1 MADGSLIFDTKV
13 DTNGIDGALKK
24 IAGIAAASGAVAD
37 IAKTGTEFEA
47 SMSRVQA
54 VSGATKQQLESLTS
68 LAREYGAN
76 TVFSSSE
83 CADALNYMSMAGWS
97 AEQMT
102 SGLPGVLNL
111 AAAAGEDLGTTSDIV
126 TDALTAFGM
135 KAEDSAHFADI
146 LATASSKSN
155 TNVSMMGETFKY
167 VAPVAGALGYS
178 AEDVAVAVGLMAN
191 NGIKASQAGTS
202 LRTMLSN
209 LTEPTDK
216 QAAAMNELGISLT
229 DSEGNMKSLD
239 TLLGDMRRSFSGLD
253 EAQKASYASVIA
265 GQEGMSGLLAI
276 VNAADTDFNNLKS
289 AIYDCDGAC
298 DAMAETMTDNVSG
311 EMKTLE
317 SMVEELELS
326 LYDMFKPMLKD
337 AIPKVQDA
345 VEWITEHLDEIAAIA
360 KPVGAALAAV
370 FAANKIVS
378 FGKTTVS
385 TIKTIKSAFMS
396 LSASNP
402 LGWVLAAVGAIAG
415 LSTAMNEMSERRIA
429 EMEEMREKARNLTEE
444 QERQKEALEET
455 AEAWDSMHQSSKS
468 SAQAADDRV
477 KALSASLLELVNAD
491 GTIKDGTEEKVTS
504 IIDEINS
511 LTGSCLGVSDGLITK
526 NDEVLGSYDA
536 ISKSLDDIIQKN
548 ATLSYID
555 AYKDQYESAIKN
567 RKDNASA
574 VQDAMYAIEAERGKR
589 EAAQREFSE
598 GYRLHQS
605 GADSHAEWDYYTRLT
620 EMQNAI
626 SDSLEREK
634 KLRENLTLA
643 QTTQAEQN
651 SMIDQYSNL
660 LALAETG
667 NYEEANKVIEQ
678 LNNGFIDSSH
688 APIEVLKKQKDD
700 AALYYSELKAL
711 AAKDGTAV
719 SEDMLAEAKRFA
731 DLAEQEYKLAGQRT
745 GDGFIE
751 GLNGKKVEIS
761 QLVGN
766 IASLVSSVFNT
777 ALGIHSPSRVMA
789 ESGQY
794 AAEGVAVGLEAG
806 SKNVINASDD
816 LASSLLSGFNTSS
829 IYNSLAAPSSFPS
842 SYENQVGSSSAQP
855 ASTPQ
860 NSNTPPTVT
869 VYIGDDQIR
878 NFVVEAVT
886 DANANSG
893 GWSV

>member
-24 IAGIAAASGAVAD
+24 IAGIAAASGAIAD

-83 CADALNYMSMAGWS
+83 CANALNYMSMAGWS

-216 QAAAMNELGISLT
+216 QAAAMSELGISLT

-239 TLLGDMRRSFSGLD
+239 VLLGDMRRSFSGLD

-276 VNAADTDFNNLKS
+276 VNTADTDFNNLKS

-491 GTIKDGTEEKVTS
+491 GTIKDGTEEKVTG

-548 ATLSYID
+548 TVLSYLD

-574 VQDAMYAIEAERGKR
+574 VQDSMYAIETERGKR

-605 GADSHAEWDYYTRLT
+605 GADSHAEWDYYTRLA
-620 EMQNAI
+620 EMQNTI

-651 SMIDQYSNL
+651 SMIDQYSTL
-660 LALAETG
+660 LALVETG

-700 AALYYSELKAL
+700 AALYYSELKSL

-731 DLAEQEYKLAGQRT
+731 ELAEQEYKLAGQRT

-761 QLVGN
+761 QVVGEV
-766 IASLVSSVFNT
+766 ASLVSSVFNMG
-777 ALGIHSPSRVMA
+777 LDIHSPSRVMA

-842 SYENQVGSSSAQP
+842 RYENQASSSSAQP
-855 ASTPQ
+855 VSFPQ
-860 NSNTPPTVT
+860 NNTAPPTVN

>member
-13 DTNGIDGALKK
+13 DTGGIDGALKK
-24 IAGIAAASGAVAD
+24 IAGTAAASAAIAD
-37 IAKTGTEFEA
+37 VTKTGMDFEA
-47 SMSRVQA
+47 SMSKVQA
-54 VSGATKQQLESLTS
+54 TSDATSQQLESLTK
-68 LAREYGAN
+68 LAREYGAS

-83 CADALNYMSMAGWS
+83 CADALNYMAMAGWS

-135 KAEDSAHFADI
+135 QAEDSAHFADI

-191 NGIKASQAGTS
+191 SGIKASQAGTS
-202 LRTMLSN
+202 LRAMLSN

-216 QAAAMNELGISLT
+216 QAAAMDELGISIT

-253 EAQKASYASVIA
+253 EASKASYASILA
-265 GQEGMSGLLAI
+265 GSEGMSGLLAI
-276 VNAADTDFNNLKS
+276 VNASDTDFNSLKS

-298 DAMAETMTDNVSG
+298 ETMAETMTDNAAG
-311 EMKTLE
+311 EMKTLS
-317 SMVEELELS
+317 SMVEELKLS

-337 AIPKVQDA
+337 AIPKVQDG
-345 VEWITEHLDEIAAIA
+345 VEWITNHLDEIVAIA
-360 KPVGAALAAV
+360 KPVGTALAAV

-378 FGKTTVS
+378 FGKTTIS
-385 TIKTIKSAFMS
+385 TVKSIKTAFMA

-415 LSTAMNEMSERRIA
+415 LSTAMNDMSEKRIA

-444 QERQKEALEET
+444 QERQKEALDET
-455 AEAWDSMHQSSKS
+455 AEAWDDMYKSSKS
-468 SAQAADDRV
+468 SAEASDDRV
-477 KALSASLLELVNAD
+477 KALSKSLLELVNSD
-491 GTIKDGTEEKVTS
+491 GTIKEGTEEKVTD

-536 ISKSLDDIIQKN
+536 ISKSLDEIIRKN
-548 ATLSYID
+548 TVLSYID
-555 AYKDQYESAIKN
+555 AYKDYDEAALKS
-567 RKDNASA
+567 RKDRAKD
-574 VQDAMYAIEAERGKR
+574 VQDVIYDIEAERGRR

-605 GADSHAEWDYYTRLT
+605 GAESHAGWDYYTHLT

-634 KLRENLTLA
+634 KLRESLTIA

-651 SMIDQYSNL
+651 SMIDQYS
-660 LALAETG
+660 ALVAMAEQG
-667 NYEEANKVIEQ
+667 NYEDANKIIEEI
-678 LNNGFIDSSH
+678 NNGFIDSSN
-688 APIEVLKKQKDD
+688 APIEVLKNQKDT
-700 AALYYSELKAL
+700 AAQYYSELKAL
-711 AAKDGTAV
+711 AAKDCTAV

-731 DLAEQEYKLAGQRT
+731 DLAEQEYIKAGQRV
-745 GDGFIE
+745 GDGFIV

-761 QLVGN
+761 QIVGDVAN
-766 IASLVSSVFNT
+766 LVSSVFNT
-777 ALGIHSPSRVMA
+777 TLDIHSPSRVMA
-789 ESGQY
+789 ESGKY
-794 AAEGVAVGLEAG
+794 AAEGVAVGLETG
-806 SKNVINASDD
+806 SQSVFSASDD
-816 LASSLLSGFNTSS
+816 LASSLLSGFNTSD

-842 SYENQVGSSSAQP
+842 QNYVSSSSVSAQP
-855 ASTPQ
+855 ISQPQ
-860 NSNTPPTVT
+860 SNISPSFSI
-869 VYIGDDQIR
+869 YIGDDQIR
-878 NFVVEAVT
+878 QFVVEAVT
-886 DANANSG
+886 DANANTG